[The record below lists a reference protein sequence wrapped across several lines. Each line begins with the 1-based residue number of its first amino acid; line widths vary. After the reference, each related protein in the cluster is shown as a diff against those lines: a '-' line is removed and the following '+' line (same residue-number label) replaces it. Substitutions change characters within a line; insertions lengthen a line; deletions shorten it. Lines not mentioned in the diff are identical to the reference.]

1 MKLMSKNLIPLGA
14 DNNHASGSDDGFG
27 TGTQTLTRPKTRS
40 REPSLYKVVI
50 LNDDFTPM
58 DFVVHVLEKF
68 FRKTPPEATEIMLAV
83 HNKGAG
89 VAGVFSYELAETK
102 VYQVNDYS
110 RRNQHPLKCI
120 MEKA

>member
-1 MKLMSKNLIPLGA
+1 MT
-14 DNNHASGSDDGFG
+14 NNPYDKGSEEGSGS
-27 TGTQTLTRPKTRS
+27 GTQTLTRPQTRS
-40 REPSLYKVVI
+40 KEPAMYKVVL

-58 DFVVHVLEKF
+58 DFVIHILEKF

-89 VAGVFSYELAETK
+89 IAGVFSYELAETK